1 MIPPIGDDCR
11 QWGCGVGYQA
21 KIDDL
26 RRAAK
31 AAGSAGEQ
39 VAEVDLP
46 GAIRNAVDGMPG
58 ARCVR
63 SLETLGNAWR
73 GDIAGW
79 VSQAKDY
86 AEALTAA
93 AQTYSSNED
102 AASDDFRILR
112 GGGRPV

>member
-1 MIPPIGDDCR
+1 MAE
-11 QWGCGVGYQA
+11 GYQA

-39 VAEVDLP
+39 VAEVDLA
-46 GAIRNAVDGMPG
+46 GAIGHAADGMPG

-63 SLETLGNAWR
+63 LFATLGNAWR

-79 VSQAKDY
+79 VSQANGY

-93 AQTYSSNED
+93 AETYSSNED
-102 AASDDFRILR
+102 AASDDFRSFQ